1 MNRAAPKAMEAK
13 GTVMPQES
21 LKPPQIVL
29 LSTMPKP
36 LTIEVPTK
44 AGGSYIKK
52 INNQDT
58 KIDLLPPETKPAGFF
73 YIMPNYTTAD
83 GLALDAIY
91 SGIIDKMGNLWFG
104 TMEGA

>member
-1 MNRAAPKAMEAK
+1 
-13 GTVMPQES
+13 MPQES

-52 INNQDT
+52 INNQET
-58 KIDLLPPETKPAGFF
+58 KIDLLPPENKTRRILLYHAKFHNRRRAC
-73 YIMPNYTTAD
+73 IRC
-83 GLALDAIY
+83 
-91 SGIIDKMGNLWFG
+91 NL
-104 TMEGA
+104 